1 MNIKEAERRAAEVAH
16 RRSARSAFVRFSQT
30 GLERV
35 RREP

>member
-1 MNIKEAERRAAEVAH
+1 MNMKAAERPAAEVAR